1 MHADKS
7 VYHIAQ
13 TKAMTGESS
22 TARQKI
28 LETASKLFYEKGIP
42 YVGIKEVISESG
54 IAKRTLYRWF
64 SSKDKLIEEVTKYR
78 AQQWIG
84 WFEKAVTERGNTPK
98 EQLLATFD
106 VMREWYASPGFR
118 GCPFINAVL
127 EIADASH
134 KAHHV
139 SIDLRESI
147 RKIVMRLAAEAGVQ
161 NPDAFSRQ
169 YLLLIGGASLMA
181 TIEQS
186 PDGATFA
193 QNTLSVLIDAS
204 LTKTSV
210 NCERPTSG
218 YRP

>member
-1 MHADKS
+1 MNR
-7 VYHIAQ
+7 
-13 TKAMTGESS
+13 ESS
-22 TARQKI
+22 AARQKI

-42 YVGIKEVISESG
+42 YVGINEVIAESS

-64 SSKDKLIEEVTKYR
+64 SSKDKLIEEVAKYR
-78 AQQWIG
+78 AQQWIE

-106 VMREWYASPGFR
+106 VLREWYASPGFR

-134 KAHHV
+134 KAHYV

-147 RKIVMRLAAEAGVQ
+147 RQIVMRLAAEAGVQ

-186 PDGATFA
+186 ADGATFA

-204 LTKTSV
+204 LTNASV
-210 NCERPTSG
+210 SCE
-218 YRP
+218 

>member
-1 MHADKS
+1 
-7 VYHIAQ
+7 
-13 TKAMTGESS
+13 MTGESS

-42 YVGIKEVISESG
+42 YVGINEVISESG
-54 IAKRTLYRWF
+54 VAKKTLYRWF
-64 SSKDKLIEEVTKYR
+64 SSKDILIEEVTKFR

-98 EQLLATFD
+98 ERLLATFD

-147 RKIVMRLAAEAGVQ
+147 RKIVMRLAAEAGVE

-193 QNTLSVLIDAS
+193 QNALSVLIDAS
-204 LTKTSV
+204 LTKASV
-210 NCERPTSG
+210 NCE
-218 YRP
+218 